1 MKKWIVLVVM
11 IAALAGCGSGGAKE
25 NSKSEKNSGSVS
37 TTEVSTS
44 KTETSSSEKKIEMKD
59 VDFQVEGTNYK
70 MKILDN
76 WKVLEDDEFSF
87 SAENDNNVEGVM
99 VSGVKKTDV
108 DDFVALKSAMKEQMK
123 SDDEVRIKE
132 DTIKEEPY
140 QTPHYTGELY
150 SFIGVA
156 DGANTEI
163 RFYFLETETE
173 YIILNFVGLP
183 SFFERNGELVTEVVR
198 SFVAGQ
204 AEIVK
209 KPKLFTFKLLFYL
222 KRRLLFDLRG
232 FSVYGN

>member
-11 IAALAGCGSGGAKE
+11 IVALAGCGSGGAKE
-25 NSKSEKNSGSVS
+25 NNKSEKNSGSVS

-198 SFVAGQ
+198 SFVAG
-204 AEIVK
+204 
-209 KPKLFTFKLLFYL
+209 
-222 KRRLLFDLRG
+222 
-232 FSVYGN
+232 

>member
-1 MKKWIVLVVM
+1 MFGEYRMKKWIVLVVM

-87 SAENDNNVEGVM
+87 SSENDNNVEGVM

-198 SFVAGQ
+198 SFVAG
-204 AEIVK
+204 
-209 KPKLFTFKLLFYL
+209 
-222 KRRLLFDLRG
+222 
-232 FSVYGN
+232 

>member
-132 DTIKEEPY
+132 ETIKEEPY

-198 SFVAGQ
+198 SFVAG
-204 AEIVK
+204 
-209 KPKLFTFKLLFYL
+209 
-222 KRRLLFDLRG
+222 
-232 FSVYGN
+232 

>member
-11 IAALAGCGSGGAKE
+11 IVALAGCGSGGAKE

-44 KTETSSSEKKIEMKD
+44 KTETSSSEKKIEMND

-198 SFVAGQ
+198 SFVAG
-204 AEIVK
+204 
-209 KPKLFTFKLLFYL
+209 
-222 KRRLLFDLRG
+222 
-232 FSVYGN
+232 

>member
-183 SFFERNGELVTEVVR
+183 SFFERNDELVTEMVR
-198 SFVAGQ
+198 SFVAG
-204 AEIVK
+204 
-209 KPKLFTFKLLFYL
+209 
-222 KRRLLFDLRG
+222 
-232 FSVYGN
+232 

>member
-11 IAALAGCGSGGAKE
+11 IAALAGCSSGGAKE
-25 NSKSEKNSGSVS
+25 NSKSEKNSESVY

-76 WKVLEDDEFSF
+76 WKVLEDEDFSF
-87 SAENDNNVEGVM
+87 SAENENTIEKVM
-99 VSGVKKTDV
+99 VSGMKKTDV

-132 DTIKEEPY
+132 ETIKEEPY

-183 SFFERNGELVTEVVR
+183 SFFERNDELVTEMVG
-198 SFVAGQ
+198 SFVAG
-204 AEIVK
+204 
-209 KPKLFTFKLLFYL
+209 
-222 KRRLLFDLRG
+222 
-232 FSVYGN
+232 

>member
-59 VDFQVEGTNYK
+59 VDFQVEGTNYR

-198 SFVAGQ
+198 SFVAG
-204 AEIVK
+204 
-209 KPKLFTFKLLFYL
+209 
-222 KRRLLFDLRG
+222 
-232 FSVYGN
+232 

>member
-25 NSKSEKNSGSVS
+25 NSKSEKNSESVS

-132 DTIKEEPY
+132 ETIKEEPY

-163 RFYFLETETE
+163 RFYFLETEME

-198 SFVAGQ
+198 SFVAG
-204 AEIVK
+204 
-209 KPKLFTFKLLFYL
+209 
-222 KRRLLFDLRG
+222 
-232 FSVYGN
+232 

>member
-25 NSKSEKNSGSVS
+25 NSKSEKNSESVS
-37 TTEVSTS
+37 TTEISTS

-132 DTIKEEPY
+132 ETIKEEPY

-183 SFFERNGELVTEVVR
+183 SFFERNDELVTEMVR
-198 SFVAGQ
+198 SFVAG
-204 AEIVK
+204 
-209 KPKLFTFKLLFYL
+209 
-222 KRRLLFDLRG
+222 
-232 FSVYGN
+232 

>member
-11 IAALAGCGSGGAKE
+11 IVALAGCGSGGAKE

-198 SFVAGQ
+198 SFVAG
-204 AEIVK
+204 
-209 KPKLFTFKLLFYL
+209 
-222 KRRLLFDLRG
+222 
-232 FSVYGN
+232 

>member
-1 MKKWIVLVVM
+1 MKKWIVLAVM
-11 IAALAGCGSGGAKE
+11 VAALAGCGSGGAKE
-25 NSKSEKNSGSVS
+25 NSKSEKNSESVS
-37 TTEVSTS
+37 TTEISTS

-108 DDFVALKSAMKEQMK
+108 DDFVALKSAMEEQMK

-183 SFFERNGELVTEVVR
+183 SFFERNDELVTEMVR
-198 SFVAGQ
+198 SFVAG
-204 AEIVK
+204 
-209 KPKLFTFKLLFYL
+209 
-222 KRRLLFDLRG
+222 
-232 FSVYGN
+232 

>member
-11 IAALAGCGSGGAKE
+11 IVALAGCGSGGAKE
-25 NSKSEKNSGSVS
+25 NSKSEKNSESVS

-183 SFFERNGELVTEVVR
+183 SFFERNGEQVIEIVD
-198 SFVAGQ
+198 SFVAG
-204 AEIVK
+204 
-209 KPKLFTFKLLFYL
+209 
-222 KRRLLFDLRG
+222 
-232 FSVYGN
+232 

>member
-59 VDFQVEGTNYK
+59 VDFQVEGT
-70 MKILDN
+70 ILDN

-198 SFVAGQ
+198 SFVAG
-204 AEIVK
+204 
-209 KPKLFTFKLLFYL
+209 
-222 KRRLLFDLRG
+222 
-232 FSVYGN
+232 

>member
-25 NSKSEKNSGSVS
+25 NSKSEKNSESVS
-37 TTEVSTS
+37 TTEISTS

-132 DTIKEEPY
+132 ETIKEEPY

-183 SFFERNGELVTEVVR
+183 SFFERNDELVTEMVG
-198 SFVAGQ
+198 SFVAG
-204 AEIVK
+204 
-209 KPKLFTFKLLFYL
+209 
-222 KRRLLFDLRG
+222 
-232 FSVYGN
+232 

>member
-1 MKKWIVLVVM
+1 MKKWIVLAVM
-11 IAALAGCGSGGAKE
+11 VAALAGCGSGGAKE
-25 NSKSEKNSGSVS
+25 NSKSGKNSESVS
-37 TTEVSTS
+37 TTEISTS

-132 DTIKEEPY
+132 ETIKEEPY

-183 SFFERNGELVTEVVR
+183 SFFERNDELVTEMVG
-198 SFVAGQ
+198 SFVAG
-204 AEIVK
+204 
-209 KPKLFTFKLLFYL
+209 
-222 KRRLLFDLRG
+222 
-232 FSVYGN
+232 

>member
-108 DDFVALKSAMKEQMK
+108 DDFVALKRAMKEQMK

-198 SFVAGQ
+198 SFVAG
-204 AEIVK
+204 
-209 KPKLFTFKLLFYL
+209 
-222 KRRLLFDLRG
+222 
-232 FSVYGN
+232 

>member
-1 MKKWIVLVVM
+1 MFGEYRMKKWIVLVVM

-87 SAENDNNVEGVM
+87 SAENDNIIEGVM

-198 SFVAGQ
+198 SFVAG
-204 AEIVK
+204 
-209 KPKLFTFKLLFYL
+209 
-222 KRRLLFDLRG
+222 
-232 FSVYGN
+232 

>member
-25 NSKSEKNSGSVS
+25 NSKSEKNSESVS

-132 DTIKEEPY
+132 ETIKEEPY

-198 SFVAGQ
+198 SFVAG
-204 AEIVK
+204 
-209 KPKLFTFKLLFYL
+209 
-222 KRRLLFDLRG
+222 
-232 FSVYGN
+232 

>member
-11 IAALAGCGSGGAKE
+11 IAALAGCSSGGAKE
-25 NSKSEKNSGSVS
+25 NSKSEKNSESVY

-132 DTIKEEPY
+132 ETIKEEPY

-183 SFFERNGELVTEVVR
+183 SFFERNDELVTEMVG
-198 SFVAGQ
+198 SFVAG
-204 AEIVK
+204 
-209 KPKLFTFKLLFYL
+209 
-222 KRRLLFDLRG
+222 
-232 FSVYGN
+232 

>member
-1 MKKWIVLVVM
+1 MKKWIVLAVM
-11 IAALAGCGSGGAKE
+11 VAALAGCGSGGAKE
-25 NSKSEKNSGSVS
+25 NSKSEKNSESVS
-37 TTEVSTS
+37 TTEISTS

-132 DTIKEEPY
+132 ETIKEEPY

-183 SFFERNGELVTEVVR
+183 SFFERNDELVTEMVR
-198 SFVAGQ
+198 SIVAG
-204 AEIVK
+204 
-209 KPKLFTFKLLFYL
+209 
-222 KRRLLFDLRG
+222 
-232 FSVYGN
+232 

>member
-59 VDFQVEGTNYK
+59 IDFQVEGTNYK

-198 SFVAGQ
+198 SFVAG
-204 AEIVK
+204 
-209 KPKLFTFKLLFYL
+209 
-222 KRRLLFDLRG
+222 
-232 FSVYGN
+232 

>member
-25 NSKSEKNSGSVS
+25 NSKSEKNSESVS

-183 SFFERNGELVTEVVR
+183 SFFERNDELVTEVVR
-198 SFVAGQ
+198 SFVAG
-204 AEIVK
+204 
-209 KPKLFTFKLLFYL
+209 
-222 KRRLLFDLRG
+222 
-232 FSVYGN
+232 

>member
-1 MKKWIVLVVM
+1 MFGEYRMKKWIVLVVM

-123 SDDEVRIKE
+123 SDDEVRI
-132 DTIKEEPY
+132 
-140 QTPHYTGELY
+140 
-150 SFIGVA
+150 
-156 DGANTEI
+156 
-163 RFYFLETETE
+163 
-173 YIILNFVGLP
+173 
-183 SFFERNGELVTEVVR
+183 
-198 SFVAGQ
+198 
-204 AEIVK
+204 
-209 KPKLFTFKLLFYL
+209 
-222 KRRLLFDLRG
+222 RRHD
-232 FSVYGN
+232 

>member
-198 SFVAGQ
+198 SFVAG
-204 AEIVK
+204 
-209 KPKLFTFKLLFYL
+209 
-222 KRRLLFDLRG
+222 
-232 FSVYGN
+232 

>member
-11 IAALAGCGSGGAKE
+11 IVALAGCGSGGAKE
-25 NSKSEKNSGSVS
+25 NSKSEKNSESVS

-198 SFVAGQ
+198 SFVAG
-204 AEIVK
+204 
-209 KPKLFTFKLLFYL
+209 
-222 KRRLLFDLRG
+222 
-232 FSVYGN
+232 

>member
-198 SFVAGQ
+198 
-204 AEIVK
+204 
-209 KPKLFTFKLLFYL
+209 
-222 KRRLLFDLRG
+222 
-232 FSVYGN
+232 

>member
-173 YIILNFVGLP
+173 YIILNFLGLP

-198 SFVAGQ
+198 SFVAG
-204 AEIVK
+204 
-209 KPKLFTFKLLFYL
+209 
-222 KRRLLFDLRG
+222 
-232 FSVYGN
+232 

>member
-1 MKKWIVLVVM
+1 M

-198 SFVAGQ
+198 SFVAG
-204 AEIVK
+204 
-209 KPKLFTFKLLFYL
+209 
-222 KRRLLFDLRG
+222 
-232 FSVYGN
+232 

>member
-44 KTETSSSEKKIEMKD
+44 KKETSSSEKKIEMKD

-76 WKVLEDDEFSF
+76 WKVLEDEDFSF

-198 SFVAGQ
+198 SFVAG
-204 AEIVK
+204 
-209 KPKLFTFKLLFYL
+209 
-222 KRRLLFDLRG
+222 
-232 FSVYGN
+232 

>member
-1 MKKWIVLVVM
+1 MFGEYRMKKWIVLVVM
-11 IAALAGCGSGGAKE
+11 IAALAGCSSGGAKE
-25 NSKSEKNSGSVS
+25 NSKSEKNSESVS

-183 SFFERNGELVTEVVR
+183 SFFERNGEQVIEIVD
-198 SFVAGQ
+198 SFVAG
-204 AEIVK
+204 
-209 KPKLFTFKLLFYL
+209 
-222 KRRLLFDLRG
+222 
-232 FSVYGN
+232 

>member
-132 DTIKEEPY
+132 DTIKEETY

-198 SFVAGQ
+198 SFVAG
-204 AEIVK
+204 
-209 KPKLFTFKLLFYL
+209 
-222 KRRLLFDLRG
+222 
-232 FSVYGN
+232 

>member
-11 IAALAGCGSGGAKE
+11 IAALAGCSSGGAKE
-25 NSKSEKNSGSVS
+25 NSKSEKNSESVY

-183 SFFERNGELVTEVVR
+183 SFFERNDELVTEMVG
-198 SFVAGQ
+198 SFVAG
-204 AEIVK
+204 
-209 KPKLFTFKLLFYL
+209 
-222 KRRLLFDLRG
+222 
-232 FSVYGN
+232 

>member
-11 IAALAGCGSGGAKE
+11 IVALAGCGSGGAKE

-132 DTIKEEPY
+132 ETIKEEPY

-198 SFVAGQ
+198 SFVAG
-204 AEIVK
+204 
-209 KPKLFTFKLLFYL
+209 
-222 KRRLLFDLRG
+222 
-232 FSVYGN
+232 

>member
-1 MKKWIVLVVM
+1 MKKWIVLAVM
-11 IAALAGCGSGGAKE
+11 VAALAGCGSGGAKE
-25 NSKSEKNSGSVS
+25 NSKSEKNSESVS

-132 DTIKEEPY
+132 ETIKEEPY

-183 SFFERNGELVTEVVR
+183 SFFERNDELVTEMVR
-198 SFVAGQ
+198 SFVAG
-204 AEIVK
+204 
-209 KPKLFTFKLLFYL
+209 
-222 KRRLLFDLRG
+222 
-232 FSVYGN
+232 

>member
-11 IAALAGCGSGGAKE
+11 IAALAGCSSGGGKE
-25 NSKSEKNSGSVS
+25 NSKSEKNSESVS

-183 SFFERNGELVTEVVR
+183 SFFERNGEQVIEIVD
-198 SFVAGQ
+198 SFVAG
-204 AEIVK
+204 
-209 KPKLFTFKLLFYL
+209 
-222 KRRLLFDLRG
+222 
-232 FSVYGN
+232 